1 MNTIQ
6 NLIIRNQIIDKCEKD
21 LEFRQLC
28 LEMCKRDKL
37 WWCDNF
43 VTAFNP
49 RESPPF
55 SPFILYPRQREL
67 LNWVDAM
74 KRDRVEG
81 QVRWACVPK
90 SRDIGATW
98 VLGAIN
104 QVHSW
109 LFTDYYV
116 GWVGANV
123 ISTVDEKGS
132 SKSIME
138 KYRMLL
144 NRLPKWMQ
152 PEGWDSRENNKTGFI
167 KNPIN
172 GSEIAGIGGDSF
184 GRGGRATEV
193 IIDEWNH
200 CERPDAKISAL
211 SAVADNVFFVS
222 TVYGTAHKFYEQVTS
237 GDYPV
242 FSYHWKDHPIK
253 GRWFAPKREK
263 IVWDQ
268 EMIDGYERA
277 INNQDEWDAGW
288 GWDSPL
294 GAVYP
299 FEIAKRREVGDLIWA
314 QEYDMDF
321 TSSVQGVVIPPEY
334 VMACVNSH
342 LRIDGLAE
350 ASSTKAAGLDVSVSK
365 KGDQTVFCHRVG
377 CVVQPLIRWR
387 GLKPTPTVFKSDE
400 LMREFELEKIAFDS
414 DGVGEGCAHPFENIE
429 NRPYNVTAF
438 HGNGTPSD
446 DVVWEGEGKT
456 SKEKFRNCRA
466 EGLYLIRER
475 AKKTYEVIHGIK
487 NHPLDELLS
496 IPNDG
501 SLINQMSQPITK
513 YTTTGKILIESKD
526 DMKKRG
532 LSSPDDL
539 DALVLSFVEGY
550 DPSWVIDFYG

>member
-1 MNTIQ
+1 M
-6 NLIIRNQIIDKCEKD
+6 
-21 LEFRQLC
+21 
-28 LEMCKRDKL
+28 
-37 WWCDNF
+37 
-43 VTAFNP
+43 
-49 RESPPF
+49 
-55 SPFILYPRQREL
+55 
-67 LNWVDAM
+67 NWVDAM

-152 PEGWDSRENNKTGFI
+152 PKGWDSRENNKTGFI

-200 CERPDAKISAL
+200 CEHPDAKISAL

-237 GDYPV
+237 GDFPV
-242 FSYHWKDHPIK
+242 FRYHWKEHPIK
-253 GRWFAPKREK
+253 G
-263 IVWDQ
+263 VW
-268 EMIDGYERA
+268 EHPDGRT
-277 INNQDEWDAGW
+277 GW

-299 FEIAKRREVGDLIWA
+299 LCLLG
-314 QEYDMDF
+314 
-321 TSSVQGVVIPPEY
+321 IP
-334 VMACVNSH
+334 VK
-342 LRIDGLAE
+342 L
-350 ASSTKAAGLDVSVSK
+350 
-365 KGDQTVFCHRVG
+365 
-377 CVVQPLIRWR
+377 
-387 GLKPTPTVFKSDE
+387 
-400 LMREFELEKIAFDS
+400 
-414 DGVGEGCAHPFENIE
+414 
-429 NRPYNVTAF
+429 
-438 HGNGTPSD
+438 
-446 DVVWEGEGKT
+446 
-456 SKEKFRNCRA
+456 
-466 EGLYLIRER
+466 
-475 AKKTYEVIHGIK
+475 
-487 NHPLDELLS
+487 
-496 IPNDG
+496 
-501 SLINQMSQPITK
+501 
-513 YTTTGKILIESKD
+513 
-526 DMKKRG
+526 
-532 LSSPDDL
+532 
-539 DALVLSFVEGY
+539 
-550 DPSWVIDFYG
+550 